1 MQTVNDVHQQFAGF
15 FKSDVLKPY
24 AYLVSKR
31 LAEGNICV
39 HLADIKPLP
48 EELPYLEKYRL
59 IATAELLLNEPLV
72 ASAAEE
78 KQPFI
83 LHNDRLY
90 LQRYFAYE
98 SAIVESIL
106 SFITNEKKESAE
118 RLRLLSANRDFI
130 QSLGAGSDLTNLPAE
145 EKIDW
150 QQSAAI
156 FGVLNNFTII
166 TGGPGTGKTTSVAK
180 ILAIL
185 FTIQPTLKVA
195 LAAPTGKAAVRMAES
210 LKGSRINAGEFIR
223 EKFRALVPTTIHRLL
238 KYVPDS
244 PYFRHDTS
252 NPLIYDLVI
261 VDEASMIDV
270 ALFAKLLQAIGPGT
284 RIILLGD
291 KDQLASVEAG
301 SLLGD
306 LCQTQPQINLC
317 SNENIELINSFI
329 RDKKRQITNDYLLA
343 GKNVLSG
350 HIIELKHS
358 HRFSGVGGIGKF
370 SRAIIQS
377 RLELIGSFVDTNSD
391 PEVVIDTGYSDSLF
405 NGFISDY
412 ANYINE
418 PDITAALEKLNQL
431 RVLCAV
437 REGAQGLNAI
447 NRKIE
452 AYLIKKGLIQN
463 NTVFYENRPI
473 IVSRNYPE
481 LKLFN
486 GDIGIIRRDAG
497 GSLKAWFEDSD
508 KNLRAVLPGY
518 ITSAET
524 VFAMTIHKSQG
535 SEYDKVMVLLPANA
549 DQPLL
554 TRELLYTAITR
565 AKKLVLLQASKES
578 IMYTAKRSVQRA
590 SGIMGRF
597 GVMNNE

>member
-1 MQTVNDVHQQFAGF
+1 MQTINDVHQQFAEF
-15 FKSDVLKPY
+15 FKSDVLKPF

-31 LAEGNICV
+31 LAEGNICI
-39 HLADIKPLP
+39 HLDDMNLSPDELACLAKYKIPASKKGLLREPMVAAAD
-48 EELPYLEKYRL
+48 E
-59 IATAELLLNEPLV
+59 A
-72 ASAAEE
+72 

-98 SAIVESIL
+98 SSIVESIQT
-106 SFITNEKKESAE
+106 FIAIEKQTKSE
-118 RLRLLSANRDFI
+118 RMRLLETHRDFI
-130 QSLGAGSDLTNLPAE
+130 RSLSGNRKSDNYWMESLPAE

-150 QQSAAI
+150 QLAAAI

-166 TGGPGTGKTTSVAK
+166 TGGPGTGKTTSVAN

-185 FTIQPTLKVA
+185 FTIQPSLKVA

-210 LKGSRINAGEFIR
+210 LKASTINMGVSIA
-223 EKFRALVPTTIHRLL
+223 EKFKTLVPTTIHRLL

-244 PYFRHDTS
+244 PYFGHDKT

-270 ALFAKLLQAIGPGT
+270 ALFAKLLQAICPGT

-306 LCQTQPQINLC
+306 LCQTQRQMNLL
-317 SNENIELINSFI
+317 SAENIELINCFI
-329 RDKKRQITNDYLLA
+329 PDKERRITASYVSAAENILA
-343 GKNVLSG
+343 G
-350 HIIELKHS
+350 HIIELKRS
-358 HRFSGVGGIGKF
+358 HRFTGEGGIGKL
-370 SRAIIQS
+370 SRAIIHG
-377 RLELIGSFVDTNSD
+377 RLDEIELFVDKNND
-391 PEVVIDTGYSDSLF
+391 PNVVVDKDYSVNLF
-405 NGFISDY
+405 NSFISGY
-412 ANYINE
+412 ADYINE
-418 PDITAALEKLNQL
+418 QDIAAAINKLNQL

-437 REGAQGLNAI
+437 REGPQGLNAV
-447 NRKIE
+447 NKKIE
-452 AYLIKKGLIQN
+452 TYLEKKGLIQN
-463 NTVFYENRPI
+463 NTGFYENRPI
-473 IVSRNYPE
+473 IVTRNYPE

-486 GDIGIIRRDAG
+486 GDVGIIRGDDT
-497 GSLKAWFEDSD
+497 GSMKAWFEDSD
-508 KNLRAVLPGY
+508 KKLRCVLPGY

-535 SEYDKVMVLLPANA
+535 SEYGKVLVMLPSNA

-565 AKKLVLLQASKES
+565 AKEFVLLQASKEAVL
-578 IMYTAKRSVQRA
+578 YTAKRSVKRA

-597 GVMNNE
+597 G

>member
-1 MQTVNDVHQQFAGF
+1 MQTINDVHQQFASF
-15 FKSDVLKPY
+15 FKSDALKPF

-39 HLADIKPLP
+39 HLNEINTLP
-48 EELPYLEKYRL
+48 DELTYLEKYPL
-59 IATAELLLNEPLV
+59 IAAKNQLLNEPLV
-72 ASAAEE
+72 TTAAGE
-78 KQPFI
+78 KQPFVF
-83 LHNDRLY
+83 HNNRLY

-98 SAIVESIL
+98 SSIL
-106 SFITNEKKESAE
+106 ASVQSCIASE
-118 RLRLLSANRDFI
+118 RIKRQQRLQQLLTHKDFI
-130 QSLGAGSDLTNLPAE
+130 RSLSIPDSGATLTAE

-150 QQSAAI
+150 QQTAAI

-166 TGGPGTGKTTSVAK
+166 TGGPGTGKTTTVAK
-180 ILAIL
+180 MLAIL
-185 FTIQPTLKVA
+185 FTMDPSFKVA

-210 LKGSRINAGEFIR
+210 LKSSNIDMDIAIK
-223 EKFRALVPTTIHRLL
+223 EKFKTLVPTTIHRLL

-244 PYFRHDTS
+244 PYFKHDQT

-270 ALFAKLLQAIGPGT
+270 ALFSKLLAAIGPAT

-306 LCQTQPQINLC
+306 LCQTQPRMNRL
-317 SNENIELINSFI
+317 SAENVELINSFI
-329 RDKKRQITNDYLLA
+329 PGVDQQITTGYIGAADNMLTE
-343 GKNVLSG
+343 
-350 HIIELKHS
+350 HIVELKRS
-358 HRFSGVGGIGKF
+358 RRFMGDGGIGKF
-370 SRAIIQS
+370 SKAIIHG
-377 RLELIGSFVDTNSD
+377 RLDEIEAFVEENKDT
-391 PEVVIDTGYSDSLF
+391 EVTIDTTYSDDLF
-405 NGFISDY
+405 NGFITGY
-412 ANYINE
+412 ENYIGE
-418 PDITAALEKLNQL
+418 KDISKALEKLNQL

-437 REGAQGLNAI
+437 REGPQGLKAVNK
-447 NRKIE
+447 KIE
-452 AYLIKKGLIQN
+452 SILKENGLIDN
-463 NTVFYENRPI
+463 KIEFYNSRPI
-473 IVSRNYPE
+473 IVTRNYPE
-481 LKLFN
+481 LRLFN
-486 GDIGIIRRDAG
+486 GDVGIIRKDST

-535 SEYDKVMVLLPANA
+535 SEYEQVLVMLPSSA

-565 AKKLVLLQASKES
+565 AKKAVLLQASKEA
-578 IMYTAKRSVQRA
+578 ILYTASRNVQRA
-590 SGIMGRF
+590 SGIMERF
-597 GVMNNE
+597 RE

>member
-1 MQTVNDVHQQFAGF
+1 MQTINDVHQQFAEF

-39 HLADIKPLP
+39 HLEDIKLSP
-48 EELPYLEKYRL
+48 EELPYLERYPLLANNKGL
-59 IATAELLLNEPLV
+59 LKESKVATATG
-72 ASAAEE
+72 E

-83 LHNDRLY
+83 VHNHRLY

-98 SAIVESIL
+98 SVIVTCIQ
-106 SFITNEKKESAE
+106 SFLALEKKDRNE
-118 RLRLLSANRDFI
+118 RLLSLLAHRDFI
-130 QSLGAGSDLTNLPAE
+130 QTLMAGNDLFNLSAE

-150 QQSAAI
+150 QQAASI

-166 TGGPGTGKTTSVAK
+166 TGGPGTGKTTTVAK
-180 ILAIL
+180 ILTIL
-185 FTIQPTLKVA
+185 FTIYPSFKVA
-195 LAAPTGKAAVRMAES
+195 LTAPTGKAAVRMGES
-210 LKGSRINAGEFIR
+210 LLATKIDLPDTIR
-223 EKFRALVPTTIHRLL
+223 EKFKTLVPTTIHRLL
-238 KYVPDS
+238 KYIPDS
-244 PYFRHDTS
+244 PYFRFDAH
-252 NPLIYDLVI
+252 NPLMYDLVI

-306 LCQTQPQINLC
+306 LCQAQPKMNLFLK
-317 SNENIELINSFI
+317 ENIDLVNSFI
-329 RDKKRQITNDYLLA
+329 PNPQRQITNDYSLTGDTLL
-343 GKNVLSG
+343 SE

-358 HRFSGVGGIGKF
+358 RRFTGGGNIGKF
-370 SRAIIQS
+370 SRAIIHS
-377 RLELIGSFVDTNSD
+377 RLDEIGVFVDKNCETD
-391 PEVVIDTGYSDSLF
+391 VVVDTGYTDSLF
-405 NGFISDY
+405 NHFIRDY
-412 ANYINE
+412 ANYIQE
-418 PDITAALEKLNQL
+418 QDIVAALEKLNQL

-437 REGAQGLNAI
+437 REGPQGLNAV

-452 AYLIKKGLIQN
+452 TYLVKQGLIQN
-463 NTVFYENRPI
+463 KTEFYENRPI
-473 IVSRNYPE
+473 IVTRNYPE

-486 GDIGIIRRDAG
+486 GDVGIIRQDAG

-508 KNLRAVLPGY
+508 KNLRSVLPGY
-518 ITSAET
+518 ITSVET

-535 SEYDKVMVLLPANA
+535 SEYDKVLVLLPANA

-565 AKKLVLLQASKES
+565 AKKFVLLQAAKES
-578 IMYTAKRSVQRA
+578 ILYTAKRSVQRA
-590 SGIMGRF
+590 SGIMERF
-597 GVMNNE
+597 KVEG